1 MGGLGRLLDMR
12 GDDRRFAT
20 IGVYQIDL
28 NQTEDAYDPEFVELL
43 GRVDDY
49 VKVTPLLPGGPHSNV
64 TEIGDLESD
73 KTLYDR
79 MLQEINPNLPRT
91 EERRV
96 GQECVRPCSSRC
108 LPDPQNKHKIK
119 KKL

>member
-1 MGGLGRLLDMR
+1 MGGRRRLLDMR

-28 NQTEDAYDPEFVELL
+28 NQTEEAYDPEFVELL

-49 VKVTPLLPGGPHSNV
+49 VKVTPLLPGGAHSNV

-73 KTLYDR
+73 KPLYDR
-79 MLQEINPNLPRT
+79 MLRS
-91 EERRV
+91 EEHTSELQSLMRISYAV
-96 GQECVRPCSSRC
+96 FC
-108 LPDPQNKHKIK
+108 LK
-119 KKL
+119 KKKKHTTPT